1 MSSTSIPGEHTQ
13 LDRTDGSTD
22 TTFGQSVE
30 SQAQIRDAA
39 ATGSGE
45 TTEPLNIYRL
55 VPIAA
60 PDDPNWDN
68 APGSGDV
75 IVAARTTG
83 DARIVAAGRELDFM
97 EIDAAPA
104 EGVTTT
110 NASAFRNE
118 KLYTVIEIDRGRTDV
133 QRGVL
138 DGEVSVDNIKPTQL

>member
-1 MSSTSIPGEHTQ
+1 VPSTFIPGEHTQ

-30 SQAQIRDAA
+30 SQAQIADSAL
-39 ATGSGE
+39 GGGE
-45 TTEPLNIYRL
+45 TNEPLNIYRL
-55 VPIAA
+55 VPLAA

-68 APGSGDV
+68 APSSGEV

-83 DARIVAAGRELDFM
+83 DARIVAASRELDFM

-104 EGVTTT
+104 EGVTTA

-138 DGEVSVDNIKPTQL
+138 EGDIAIDNIKPTQL